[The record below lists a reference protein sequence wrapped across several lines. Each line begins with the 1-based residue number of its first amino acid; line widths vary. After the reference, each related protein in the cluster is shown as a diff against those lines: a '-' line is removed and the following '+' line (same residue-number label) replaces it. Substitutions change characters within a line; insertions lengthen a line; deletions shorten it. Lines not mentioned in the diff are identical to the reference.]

1 MRAQFTSYRDE
12 CVTLK
17 NGGYKVPRRLLRARM
32 RTNHI
37 MQHTSDPR
45 GAVSTPVAAE
55 FTLRTSA
62 RHRGRQPA
70 LANYHLTRASAAT
83 AAGAGDMGCSVPGGG
98 GVAFAAA
105 AAISPLWGVG
115 GGHSGRGAA
124 GPVNCGPRGFPSQA
138 ARYEPTGPET
148 AVEPA
153 AAPLGAVP
161 EAESAAGSGSGAA
174 PLEPLGPAWQA
185 LHAVALVSL
194 ALAGSAANVLVL
206 AVFYRRP
213 ALRSPSNRFV
223 LSLVVS
229 NLLGALV
236 VAPALL
242 VQLLRPAHWLRH
254 VCAGLTTLAV
264 TASIFSIV
272 AIAVDR
278 YSAVL
283 SPLHYAMT
291 ITRRRARGMIVA
303 AWAGAALL
311 AAPPVLGPRP
321 VGPGAPPLGCGPSA
335 RSHAFRLAYALALFA
350 AGFALPLCALCWIY
364 ARMYKAAHRNSERT
378 RRHSVSTNPGE
389 LVGSGGGSRGGS
401 LDLPQPPQP
410 QPQHAGDARKEEGCR
425 RPGKNPPL
433 SQTKRRCSNAS
444 LSTLLF
450 REEGRAVKTAAMV
463 VASFL
468 LCWTLFF
475 ATVLADAW
483 AATWQGADDDDDEA
497 EAEGPGSV
505 PEQCRRL
512 AELLALSSG
521 CVTPAIYVFRNEA
534 ARAEALRL
542 LLWWRPLAAAAAAA
556 AASATAAVHR
566 VGEPC
571 AIKAGTGATLGSSQE
586 GYTLR
591 RQSLSFCDSIS
602 VQSFQIP
609 ASAAASGECR
619 HCTEALH
626 ATADFIATYEVIESP
641 GDEIEDRKSATP
653 SGRADV
659 RGGRSRRESVTFR
672 LAFLPARRCQACVR
686 QNSDS
691 SSGSGHPLLRDG
703 PGGTVAAETDPPAL
717 AVASSASSA
726 AAQRRQRLRLAR
738 AGTGSSGDEFT
749 GSDVDTPRHAALLG
763 PGATDAGAADLIEM
777 GDHTAATALQL
788 YRPLPRSAP
797 TFFQETSL
805 EHALAI
811 PAASV
816 VVASPPPSARSASS
830 GVPADWRQDSGS
842 SAGGSA
848 VRQDSARSDVTVDSG
863 VVADALLRSHSSS
876 SSLSLS
882 GAEPPVARRHK
893 LQRLAAVED
902 EDSPILVDTQGGSGR
917 DNDLMSKSLLK
928 SDYT

>member
-1 MRAQFTSYRDE
+1 MSRAAGTQSST
-12 CVTLK
+12 
-17 NGGYKVPRRLLRARM
+17 GGKRPRR
-32 RTNHI
+32 
-37 MQHTSDPR
+37 
-45 GAVSTPVAAE
+45 
-55 FTLRTSA
+55 
-62 RHRGRQPA
+62 PA
-70 LANYHLTRASAAT
+70 GSPL
-83 AAGAGDMGCSVPGGG
+83 
-98 GVAFAAA
+98 AFAASRDRVGA
-105 AAISPLWGVG
+105 AAISALCPLPAARNAPATPINGDGPPAPARCGPHHPVPTPQ
-115 GGHSGRGAA
+115 GHRTRAA
-124 GPVNCGPRGFPSQA
+124 GD
-138 ARYEPTGPET
+138 
-148 AVEPA
+148 
-153 AAPLGAVP
+153 APP
-161 EAESAAGSGSGAA
+161 HPGS
-174 PLEPLGPAWQA
+174 A

-410 QPQHAGDARKEEGCR
+410 QPHQAGDARKEEGCR
-425 RPGKNPPL
+425 RPGKNPPLSQL

-483 AATWQGADDDDDEA
+483 AATWQGAGDDDEA

-609 ASAAASGECR
+609 AAAAASGECR

-703 PGGTVAAETDPPAL
+703 PGGTMAAETDPPAL

-749 GSDVDTPRHAALLG
+749 GSDADTPRHAAMLG

-902 EDSPILVDTQGGSGR
+902 EDSPPTTTTTVGADER
-917 DNDLMSKSLLK
+917 DKPRAAAKARFCRPAFRIPACDL
-928 SDYT
+928 

>member
-1 MRAQFTSYRDE
+1 MSRAAGTQSST
-12 CVTLK
+12 
-17 NGGYKVPRRLLRARM
+17 GGKRPRR
-32 RTNHI
+32 
-37 MQHTSDPR
+37 
-45 GAVSTPVAAE
+45 
-55 FTLRTSA
+55 
-62 RHRGRQPA
+62 PA
-70 LANYHLTRASAAT
+70 GPPL
-83 AAGAGDMGCSVPGGG
+83 
-98 GVAFAAA
+98 AFAASRDRVGA
-105 AAISPLWGVG
+105 AAISALCPLPATRLPRQLTETVRRRRHAAAPTTHSPLPRDTRHALG
-115 GGHSGRGAA
+115 GCAT
-124 GPVNCGPRGFPSQA
+124 PPQA
-138 ARYEPTGPET
+138 

-161 EAESAAGSGSGAA
+161 EAESSAGSGSGAA

-410 QPQHAGDARKEEGCR
+410 QPQHEGCR
-425 RPGKNPPL
+425 RPGKNPPLSQL

-483 AATWQGADDDDDEA
+483 AATWQGADDDDEA

-571 AIKAGTGATLGSSQE
+571 AIKAGTGATLGSSQD

-609 ASAAASGECR
+609 AAAAASGECR

-717 AVASSASSA
+717 AVASSA

-749 GSDVDTPRHAALLG
+749 GSDADTPRHAAL
-763 PGATDAGAADLIEM
+763 
-777 GDHTAATALQL
+777 
-788 YRPLPRSAP
+788 
-797 TFFQETSL
+797 ETSL

-902 EDSPILVDTQGGSGR
+902 EDSPPTTTTTVGADER
-917 DNDLMSKSLLK
+917 DKPRAAAKARFCRPAFRIPACDL
-928 SDYT
+928 

>member
-1 MRAQFTSYRDE
+1 MSRAAGTQSST
-12 CVTLK
+12 
-17 NGGYKVPRRLLRARM
+17 GGKRPRR
-32 RTNHI
+32 
-37 MQHTSDPR
+37 
-45 GAVSTPVAAE
+45 
-55 FTLRTSA
+55 
-62 RHRGRQPA
+62 PA
-70 LANYHLTRASAAT
+70 GPPL
-83 AAGAGDMGCSVPGGG
+83 
-98 GVAFAAA
+98 AFAASRDRVGA
-105 AAISPLWGVG
+105 AAISALCPLPATRLPRQLTETVRRRRHAAATTTHSPGTPDTRRRG
-115 GGHSGRGAA
+115 GAT
-124 GPVNCGPRGFPSQA
+124 PPQA
-138 ARYEPTGPET
+138 

-161 EAESAAGSGSGAA
+161 EAESSAGSGSGAA

-254 VCAGLTTLAV
+254 VCAGLTTFAV

-410 QPQHAGDARKEEGCR
+410 QPQHEGCR
-425 RPGKNPPL
+425 RPGKNPPLSQL

-483 AATWQGADDDDDEA
+483 AATWQGADDDDEA

-609 ASAAASGECR
+609 TAAAASGECR

-717 AVASSASSA
+717 AVASSA

-749 GSDVDTPRHAALLG
+749 GSDADTPRHAALLG

-902 EDSPILVDTQGGSGR
+902 EDSPPTTTTTVGADER
-917 DNDLMSKSLLK
+917 DKPRAAAKARFCRPAFRIPACDL
-928 SDYT
+928 